1 MYRNLIKMSLAPVL
15 ISGCST
21 ETPKPNFIFFLVDD
35 LGYSDIG
42 CYGSDYYETP
52 NIDMV
57 AQQGM
62 KFTSAYAGST
72 ISSPTRASILT
83 GKYAARLHITAPI
96 PIISHKRQE
105 SAGNITR
112 LKDPDYCMNLPL
124 EEVTIAEALKTAGYA
139 TASMGKW
146 HVCDDP
152 EYFPEYQGFDIN
164 VGGNG
169 HGNTQNYFY
178 PYKNKWRMTE
188 GYPWIEWNVLP
199 DGVPGEY
206 ITDRLTDEALK
217 FIEQNK
223 ERPFFLYLPHYAVH
237 TPLQAKDSLIEKYRA
252 KPVDS
257 IMGHHN
263 AKYAAMIES
272 LDQSMGKLIDKLKD
286 LKLDDNTI
294 IIFYSD
300 NGGLLKSTTNYP
312 FRGGKG
318 NFYEG
323 GIRVPLIIKWPG
335 VTREGSVSGCPVIS
349 NDFYPTMLEMAG
361 LDMMPEQHLDGKSLV
376 SLLKGDSS
384 IARDALYWH
393 FPHYSSMC
401 DVVRQN
407 EWKLIES
414 LEDGSAELYNLK
426 TDSLEQNDLAEENPE
441 KVKELKKMLADWR
454 LDVNA
459 QMPEPNPKYRKNN
472 PENKGSDHEE

>member
-1 MYRNLIKMSLAPVL
+1 MKRIGIRWISSLLKVSLVPVMFQ
-15 ISGCST
+15 GCRT
-21 ETPKPNFIFFLVDD
+21 EAHKPNFIFFLVDD
-35 LGYSDIG
+35 LGYSDVG
-42 CYGSDYYETP
+42 CYGSEYYETP
-52 NIDMV
+52 NIDRV
-57 AQQGM
+57 AAEGM
-62 KFTSAYAGST
+62 KFTDAYAGST

-124 EEVTIAEALKTAGYA
+124 EEVTIAETLKSAGYA
-139 TASMGKW
+139 TASIGKW
-146 HVCDDP
+146 HVCNDP
-152 EYFPEYQGFDIN
+152 EYFPESQGFDIN

-178 PYKNKWRMTE
+178 PYKNRWRMTE
-188 GYPWIEWNVLP
+188 GFPWIQWNTLP
-199 DGVPGEY
+199 DGIPGEY

-217 FIEQNK
+217 FIEENRD
-223 ERPFFLYLPHYAVH
+223 RPFFLYLSHYAVH
-237 TPLQAKDSLIEKYRA
+237 TPIQAKDILIEKYSGKSADTIR
-252 KPVDS
+252 
-257 IMGHHN
+257 GHSN

-272 LDQSMGKLIDKLKD
+272 VDQSMGNLIKKLKN
-286 LKLDDNTI
+286 LKLNDNTI

-335 VTREGSVSGCPVIS
+335 VTKAGSVSSVPVIS

-361 LDMMPEQHLDGKSLV
+361 IPLMPEQHTDGLSMV
-376 SLLKGDSS
+376 PLLKEETVSHREA
-384 IARDALYWH
+384 IFWH
-393 FPHYSSMC
+393 YPHYMSLCSVIRYL
-401 DVVRQN
+401 D
-407 EWKLIES
+407 WKMIES
-414 LEDGSAELYNLK
+414 LDDGSVELYNLE
-426 TDSLEQNDLAEENPE
+426 TDPGEQHNVAAEHPDL
-441 KVKELKKMLADWR
+441 VTDLKKKLGEWR
-454 LDVNA
+454 VNINA
-459 QMPEPNPKYRKNN
+459 QMPEINPDYGK
-472 PENKGSDHEE
+472 

>member
-1 MYRNLIKMSLAPVL
+1 MKKGHKSLYRNLLKISLAPVL
-15 ISGCST
+15 LSGCNT
-21 ETPKPNFIFFLVDD
+21 EAPKPNFIFFLADD
-35 LGYSDIG
+35 LGYSDVG
-42 CYGSDYYETP
+42 CFGSEYYETP

-62 KFTSAYAGST
+62 RFTSAYAGST

-105 SAGNITR
+105 TAGNITR

-124 EEVTIAEALKTAGYA
+124 EEVTIAEALKSAGYA
-139 TASMGKW
+139 TASIGKW
-146 HVCDDP
+146 HVCDEP
-152 EYFPEYQGFDIN
+152 GYFPEYQGFDIN

-178 PYKNKWRMTE
+178 PYKNRWRMTE
-188 GYPWIEWNVLP
+188 GYPWIEWEVLP

-217 FIEQNK
+217 FIETNK
-223 ERPFFLYLPHYAVH
+223 DKPFFLYLSHYAVH
-237 TPLQAKDSLIEKYRA
+237 TPLQAKDSLIDKYSA
-252 KPVDS
+252 KTVDAKR
-257 IMGHHN
+257 GHHN

-272 LDQSMGKLIDKLKD
+272 VDQSMGEVVKKLKE

-323 GIRVPLIIKWPG
+323 GIRVPLIVKWPG
-335 VTREGSVSGCPVIS
+335 VTKAGSESGCPVIS
-349 NDFYPTMLEMAG
+349 NDFFPTMLEMAG
-361 LDMMPEQHLDGKSLV
+361 MDLMPQQHLDGMSIV
-376 SLLKGDSS
+376 PLLEGASS
-384 IARDALYWH
+384 IDRDALYWH
-393 FPHYSSMC
+393 FPHYSC

-426 TDSLEQNDLAEENPE
+426 TDSLEQNDVATSNPE
-441 KVKELKKMLADWR
+441 KVQELKKMLADWR
-454 LDVNA
+454 IAVDA
-459 QMPEPNPKYRKNN
+459 QMPTPNPAYLEK
-472 PENKGSDHEE
+472 